1 MWKTI
6 IFYYKLN
13 KDCAGWV
20 WVATLPD
27 RALSLL
33 ENKGYNPLSYRF
45 MCLQS
50 HYRNQLVFSYDSLDT
65 AQSGYYKLKSKIKSL
80 NSNEELDENKIK
92 QYNDEFKDAL
102 KSDLNTSNA
111 LTCLFNVLKDN
122 TINDSTKLY
131 LIKEFDKVLSL
142 NLIEENNEVSN
153 ELLNEI
159 NRLIEERNNAK
170 NNKNYDLADSIRNK
184 LNDMNVVIKDTREG
198 TVFEIRR

>member
-1 MWKTI
+1 MK
-6 IFYYKLN
+6 N
-13 KDCAGWV
+13 
-20 WVATLPD
+20 
-27 RALSLL
+27 
-33 ENKGYNPLSYRF
+33 
-45 MCLQS
+45 
-50 HYRNQLVFSYDSLDT
+50 
-65 AQSGYYKLKSKIKSL
+65 
-80 NSNEELDENKIK
+80 
-92 QYNDEFKDAL
+92 
-102 KSDLNTSNA
+102 DLNTSNA

>member
-1 MWKTI
+1 M
-6 IFYYKLN
+6 
-13 KDCAGWV
+13 
-20 WVATLPD
+20 
-27 RALSLL
+27 
-33 ENKGYNPLSYRF
+33 
-45 MCLQS
+45 
-50 HYRNQLVFSYDSLDT
+50 
-65 AQSGYYKLKSKIKSL
+65 
-80 NSNEELDENKIK
+80 
-92 QYNDEFKDAL
+92 